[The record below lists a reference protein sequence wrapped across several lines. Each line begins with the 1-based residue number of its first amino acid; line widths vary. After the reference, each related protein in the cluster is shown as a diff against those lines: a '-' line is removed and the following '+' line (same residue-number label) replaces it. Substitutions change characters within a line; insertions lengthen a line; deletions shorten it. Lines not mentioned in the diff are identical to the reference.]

1 MVAAASDSHWYNT
14 PPVAKRLDR
23 RTQLLTAARAVFAKK
38 GYDEAT
44 VSEIVTRA
52 GVAQGTF
59 YLYFPGKES
68 LAGAFAEQLS
78 ERFAEVAAEKSAR
91 ARSFDGALV
100 RLFEAAY
107 VVADEHRDIFLVAN
121 RGLELVDD
129 FDEWMTRT
137 APAREWLEG
146 FLRHWQEQG
155 ALDQRLRPA
164 VSARILRDQ
173 LDRAAKAFILF
184 GDRNY
189 GRDLAELLR
198 RGLVTGRAAAASA

>member
-1 MVAAASDSHWYNT
+1 M
-14 PPVAKRLDR
+14 AKRLDR
-23 RTQLLTAARAVFAKK
+23 RTQLLTAARSVFAKK

-44 VSEIVTRA
+44 VAEIVGRA
-52 GVAQGTF
+52 GIAQGTF

-68 LAGAFAEQLS
+68 LAGAFAEIVS
-78 ERFAEVAAEKSAR
+78 ERFAEVAEERSAR
-91 ARSFDGALV
+91 CRSFETALV
-100 RLFEAAY
+100 RVFEAAY

-129 FDEWMTRT
+129 FDEWMNRT

-146 FLRHWQEQG
+146 FVKEWQKQG
-155 ALDQRLRPA
+155 AVDPRVRPA
-164 VSARILRDQ
+164 VTARVLRDA

-198 RGLVTGRAAAASA
+198 RGLAPARAGVAA

>member
-1 MVAAASDSHWYNT
+1 MV
-14 PPVAKRLDR
+14 KRLDR
-23 RTQLLTAARAVFAKK
+23 RTQLLTAARSVFARK

-44 VSEIVTRA
+44 VSEIVGRA

-68 LAGAFAEQLS
+68 LAGAFAELLS
-78 ERFAEVAAEKSAR
+78 ERFAQVAAKKSAR
-91 ARSFDGALV
+91 SRSFDTALV
-100 RLFEAAY
+100 RVLEAAY

-129 FDEWMTRT
+129 LDEWMNRT
-137 APAREWLEG
+137 APAREWLER
-146 FLRHWQEQG
+146 FIKEWQAQG
-155 ALDQRLRPA
+155 AVDPRVRPA
-164 VSARILRDQ
+164 VTARVLRDT

-198 RGLVTGRAAAASA
+198 RGLATGRAVA

>member
-1 MVAAASDSHWYNT
+1 MV
-14 PPVAKRLDR
+14 KRLDR
-23 RTQLLTAARAVFAKK
+23 RTQLLTAARSVFARK

-44 VSEIVTRA
+44 VSEIVGRA

-68 LAGAFAEQLS
+68 LAGAFAELLS
-78 ERFAEVAAEKSAR
+78 ERFAQVAAEKSAR
-91 ARSFDGALV
+91 SRSFDTALV
-100 RLFEAAY
+100 RVLEAAY

-129 FDEWMTRT
+129 LDEWMNRT
-137 APAREWLEG
+137 APAREWLER
-146 FLRHWQEQG
+146 FIKEWQAQG
-155 ALDQRLRPA
+155 AVDPRVRPA
-164 VSARILRDQ
+164 VTARVLRDT

-198 RGLVTGRAAAASA
+198 RGLATGRAVA

>member
-1 MVAAASDSHWYNT
+1 MPRTV
-14 PPVAKRLDR
+14 DR
-23 RTQLLTAARAVFAKK
+23 RTQLLSAARSVFSKK
-38 GYDEAT
+38 GYEKGT
-44 VSEIVTRA
+44 VAEIVGRA

-68 LAGAFAEQLS
+68 LAGAFAEVVS
-78 ERFAEVAAEKSAR
+78 ERFAEVAAERSAR
-91 ARSFDGALV
+91 CRSFDTALV

-107 VVADEHRDIFLVAN
+107 LVADEHRDIFLVAN

-129 FDEWMTRT
+129 LDEWLNRT
-137 APAREWLEG
+137 APARDWLEG
-146 FLRHWQEQG
+146 FIAAWQKQG
-155 ALDQRLRPA
+155 AVDARVRPA
-164 VSARILRDQ
+164 VTARVLRDA

-198 RGLVTGRAAAASA
+198 RGLAPGRPVAA

>member
-1 MVAAASDSHWYNT
+1 MAARARSI
-14 PPVAKRLDR
+14 DR
-23 RTQLLTAARAVFAKK
+23 RTQLLHAARTVFAKK

-44 VSEIVTRA
+44 VSEIVSRA

-68 LAGAFAEQLS
+68 LAGAFAELLS
-78 ERFAEVAAEKSAR
+78 ERFAELAAEKT
-91 ARSFDGALV
+91 ARSRSFESALV
-100 RLFEAAY
+100 RVFEAAY
-107 VVADEHRDIFLVAN
+107 QVAEEHRDIFLIAN

-129 FDEWMTRT
+129 LDEWMNRT

-146 FLRHWQEQG
+146 FLRYWQTDG
-155 ALDQRLRPA
+155 AVD
-164 VSARILRDQ
+164 ARVRAATTARVLRDS

-198 RGLVTGRAAAASA
+198 RGLAAGRVA

>member
-1 MVAAASDSHWYNT
+1 MTDSQSWYNDAFVPT
-14 PPVAKRLDR
+14 RLDR
-23 RTQLLTAARAVFAKK
+23 RTQLLNAARATFAKK
-38 GYDEAT
+38 GYDDST
-44 VSEIVTRA
+44 VAEIVGRA

-78 ERFAEVAAEKSAR
+78 ERFAEVAAEQTGR
-91 ARSFDGALV
+91 ARSFDSALV

-107 VVADEHRDIFLVAN
+107 TVADEHRDIFLVAN

-129 FDEWMTRT
+129 FDEWMNRT
-137 APAREWLEG
+137 APAREFLEQ
-146 FLRHWQEQG
+146 FIRNWQQQK
-155 ALDQRLRPA
+155 AIDPRIRPA
-164 VSARILRDQ
+164 VTARVLRDS

-189 GRDLAELLR
+189 GRDLAEMLR
-198 RGLVTGRAAAASA
+198 RGLSAGRVAAG

>member
-1 MVAAASDSHWYNT
+1 MTDNQSWYND
-14 PPVAKRLDR
+14 PFVPARVDR
-23 RTQLLTAARAVFAKK
+23 RTQLLSAARTVFAKK
-38 GYDEAT
+38 GYDDST
-44 VSEIVTRA
+44 VAEIVGRA

-78 ERFAEVAAEKSAR
+78 ERFAEVAAQKSAR
-91 ARSFDGALV
+91 SRSFDSALV

-129 FDEWMTRT
+129 LDEWMNRT
-137 APAREWLEG
+137 APAREWLEQ
-146 FLRHWQEQG
+146 FIRDWQEQG
-155 ALDQRLRPA
+155 AIDSRVRPA
-164 VSARILRDQ
+164 VTARVLRDS

-189 GRDLAELLR
+189 GRDLAEMLR
-198 RGLVTGRAAAASA
+198 RGLSAGRVAAR

>member
-1 MVAAASDSHWYNT
+1 M
-14 PPVAKRLDR
+14 PRRQDR
-23 RTQLLTAARAVFAKK
+23 RTQLLAAARAVFARK

-44 VSEIVTRA
+44 VAEIVGRA

-68 LAGAFAEQLS
+68 LAGAFAEIVS

-91 ARSFDGALV
+91 SRSFESALV

-107 VVADEHRDIFLVAN
+107 TVADEHRDIFLVAN

-137 APAREWLEG
+137 APAREFLEG
-146 FLRHWQEQG
+146 FISEWQEQG
-155 ALDQRLRPA
+155 AIDQRVRPA
-164 VSARILRDQ
+164 VTARVLRDS

-189 GRDLAELLR
+189 GRDLAEMLR
-198 RGLVTGRAAAASA
+198 RGLVAGRVVPARASA

>member
-1 MVAAASDSHWYNT
+1 MARGPDRRSQLLAAARS
-14 PPVAKRLDR
+14 
-23 RTQLLTAARAVFAKK
+23 VFAKK

-44 VSEIVTRA
+44 VSEIVSRA

-68 LAGAFAEQLS
+68 LAGAFAELVS
-78 ERFAEVAAEKSAR
+78 ERLAEVATEKTSR
-91 ARSFDGALV
+91 SRSFDSALG

-107 VVADEHRDIFLVAN
+107 QVAEEHRDVFLIAN

-129 FDEWMTRT
+129 FDEWMNRT

-146 FLRHWQEQG
+146 FIAEWQRNG
-155 ALDQRLRPA
+155 AIDPRIRPA
-164 VSARILRDQ
+164 VTARVMRDA
-173 LDRAAKAFILF
+173 LDRAAKAYILF

-198 RGLVTGRAAAASA
+198 RGLTAVPARA